1 MEKLKSDFL
10 NALAMEPIL
19 NIKNISIIGLG
30 LIGGSIAKALRKS
43 DFNFSI
49 SAFDKTD
56 ILSKAINEK
65 VIDSALSTLDNALNS
80 DLIFLCLPVSKS
92 IEVFKSIAP
101 KLNKNSILTDVCSV
115 KNVFKENWDK
125 TESKGFYFGGHPMT
139 GKEKGGYENS
149 DPLLFENSVY
159 ILTDNLSNNPY
170 FTDFSNIILSFGSN
184 ILHIPAKQHDV
195 IAASVSHL
203 PQLISVALVNAASLK
218 TENYN
223 FLDLAAGGF
232 RDMTRIASSD
242 FAIWESI
249 IANNKDQIL
258 TALDKFSYDLS
269 TLTEWISSDNYDAIH
284 SYFENARICR
294 DEVPKNSKGFM
305 HPLFDLFVFV
315 TDEPGAISKIS
326 TSLFSAGINIKDM
339 ELLKIREGS
348 GGTFR
353 LSFESSD
360 DVTKASAI
368 LKDIG
373 FETA

>member
-1 MEKLKSDFL
+1 ME
-10 NALAMEPIL
+10 
-19 NIKNISIIGLG
+19 IKNISIIGLG

-43 DFNFSI
+43 SFDFVI
-49 SAFDKTD
+49 SAFDKPEV
-56 ILSKAINEK
+56 LERAISEG
-65 VIDSALSTLDNALNS
+65 VINSSLNSFDEAVCS
-80 DLIFLCLPVSKS
+80 DLIFISLPVCKS
-92 IEVFKSIAP
+92 IEVFELLAP

-115 KNVFKENWDK
+115 KNVFREKWQNI
-125 TESKGFYFGGHPMT
+125 ESKGFYFGGHPMT

-149 DPLLFENSVY
+149 DSLLFENSVY
-159 ILTDNLSNNPY
+159 ILTDNVPDNFY
-170 FTDFSNIILSFGSN
+170 FNDFSKIIASFGSN

-203 PQLISVALVNAASLK
+203 PQLVSVALVNAASLK
-218 TENYN
+218 TDNYN

-242 FAIWESI
+242 FKIWESI
-249 IANNKDQIL
+249 ISNNKDQIL
-258 TALDKFSYDLS
+258 TAMDKFSYDLS
-269 TLTEWISSDNYDAIH
+269 ILNKWIKDDDYQAID
-284 SYFENARICR
+284 SYFENARIHR
-294 DEVPKNSKGFM
+294 DEVPQNTKGFLN
-305 HPLFDLFVFV
+305 PLFDLFVFV

-326 TSLFSAGINIKDM
+326 TALYNAGINIKDM

-360 DVTKASAI
+360 EVYSASDI
-368 LKDIG
+368 LKKIG